1 VAVGPRGITSWAR
14 EAAAGQD
21 VGREDR
27 EAAAAA
33 TAFFDDDI
41 LGLDRN
47 RMLLMARETVVER
60 GSVNGA
66 LRIPAPIPV
75 PLNTCVV

>member
-1 VAVGPRGITSWAR
+1 MSWAR
-14 EAAAGQD
+14 EAAAGASISPD

-41 LGLDRN
+41 FGSDRYRKL
-47 RMLLMARETVVER
+47 RMA
-60 GSVNGA
+60 
-66 LRIPAPIPV
+66 
-75 PLNTCVV
+75 